1 MKSYLSL
8 IPISSKIN
16 NRQNRMTILCII
28 FAVFLVTTI
37 FSMAEL
43 GVRMEFSRLV
53 DKHNGLSI
61 NELLNNTMVQSL
73 FIIAS
78 ILFVLVLIAGV
89 LMISSSINSNVAQRT
104 SFFGMM
110 RCIGMSK
117 KQIIK
122 FVTLESLNWCKKAI
136 PIGLILGIIV
146 TWVLSFILHY
156 FVGNEFSNMPLFG
169 FSIIG
174 NISGIII
181 GLVTVLIGARTPAKK
196 ASKVSPIA
204 AVSGNIE
211 NTIKNNT
218 IITNNF
224 FKIERLLGINHAIS
238 IKKNFILIASS
249 FALSIILFLSFSVFI
264 DFISYIMPQNSNAS
278 DINISSI
285 DNQNSIDSDLIYTIN
300 KMNGVKNVFGRR
312 NLSNVSAKIGNQNNY
327 ENIDII
333 SYDKFDLDSLVK
345 DSLLKKGSDISKIY
359 GDSNYILTIWDE
371 DSNLKI
377 DDIISIANN
386 EFKIGG
392 FLKYNPFSEDGSVDG
407 NMTVISSS
415 EAFTKLTGIKDY
427 SLINIQTEKDIKDD
441 DVNKIENIVSNKY
454 KFQDKRDQRTTGV
467 YIAFML
473 FTYGFLGIIALVT
486 ILNIINNISMS
497 VTARIKQYGIMR
509 AVGMDNIKMRKMILS
524 EAFTYALSGCIL
536 GICIGL
542 YINKFIY
549 EKLITSHFSY
559 AIWKFPIISILI
571 ILLFV
576 FSSVILS
583 AYIPIKRIKNMEVTD
598 IINEL

>member
-89 LMISSSINSNVAQRT
+89 LMISSSINSNVAQRM

-218 IITNNF
+218 IITNKF

-312 NLSNVSAKIGNQNNY
+312 NLSNVPAKIGNQNNY

-345 DSLLKKGSDISKIY
+345 DSLLKKDSDISKIY

-407 NMTVISSS
+407 NMTIISSS

-559 AIWKFPIISILI
+559 EIWKFPIISILI

>member
-218 IITNNF
+218 IITNKF

-312 NLSNVSAKIGNQNNY
+312 NLSNVPAKIGNQNNY